1 MSYCVNC
8 GVELDDSAKKCA
20 LCSTPVINPN
30 LPAKEENT
38 APFSPQAHIPS
49 QIKVRFIAGLVS
61 LIMLIPNIVCVLI
74 NALWFNESVWSVY
87 IFATSFL
94 AWVVFVVPFFMK
106 KNRSYFMW
114 GFDTAAIA
122 LYVYVFFAV
131 QHGAGWYYN
140 CALPIVLFNSF
151 LVLIYMIWV
160 KTKKRHSI
168 LKALFIFSDIAV
180 SSLVSGLILSVAGGV
195 KYTAEIGIIIFLCIV
210 AVIVFLTA
218 CYCSKSLRRWMSKR
232 FFI

>member
-20 LCSTPVINPN
+20 LCNTPIINPN
-30 LPAKEENT
+30 LTDINEDES
-38 APFSPQAHIPS
+38 PFSPQAHIPK
-49 QIKVRFIAGLVS
+49 QVKVRFIAGLIS
-61 LIMLIPNIVCVLI
+61 LIMLIPNIVCILI

-114 GFDTAAIA
+114 AFDTVAIA

-131 QHGAGWYYN
+131 QKGSDWYLN
-140 CALPIVLFNSF
+140 CALPIIAFNSF

-160 KTKKRHSI
+160 KAKKRHSL

-180 SSLVSGLILSVAGGV
+180 SSLVCGLILSVMANI

-210 AVIVFLTA
+210 AVIIFLTV
-218 CYCSKSLRRWMSKR
+218 CYCSKSVRRWLSKR
-232 FFI
+232 FFV